1 MNFDALPLFF
11 TESALEEAESD
22 CRGWAEHLKE
32 EEQQLE
38 SLGKLD
44 EVKSEVK
51 ESINDEI
58 FELKMIRDQCVK
70 DSQTIGEG
78 GGSSELGII

>member
-1 MNFDALPLFF
+1 MYCA
-11 TESALEEAESD
+11 ESALMEAESD
-22 CRGWAEHLKE
+22 CSRWAEHLKE

-44 EVKSEVK
+44 EVESEVK
-51 ESINDEI
+51 ESISDEI
-58 FELKMIRDQCVK
+58 FELKMIRDHCVK

-78 GGSSELGII
+78 